1 MQHDVL
7 LTKQKWSVACQTQ
20 LFVNL
25 LAQIYTRC
33 IPVYTLIVQHINRQ
47 PKFLKLFVIV
57 MQFYEQS
64 CVHVSL

>member
-33 IPVYTLIVQHINRQ
+33 IPVYTLIVQHLNRQ
-47 PKFLKLFVIV
+47 PKFLKLICDCNAVCD
-57 MQFYEQS
+57 QS